1 MGVSGEP
8 SPTMHPILCLIVLIS
23 AAAGAPR
30 DKAKNTEIEHLI
42 NIQDPDG
49 SLILIQ
55 MDQDDKR
62 TVDEDLLDASFSPS
76 GTNLEENVEDIKVPL
91 PVDSLEH
98 DKMEDQD
105 NHYMDS
111 MDSRENHGEENMD
124 LLKSMEDTAK
134 DSIDLLENMEEHA
147 EESEELL
154 EYVNMEENAEESMD
168 LLEHGNMEENA
179 EESMDLLEQ
188 GNMEEN
194 AEESMDL
201 LEHGNMQKNAEESM
215 ELLEHGNMEENAEES
230 STNRPRDGL
239 SDIIDDIYE
248 DTNLSKKHKKSKIT
262 KNGNKSS
269 KKPGKKPGRKP
280 GKKNRPR
287 KKHGKKPGNKLDCT
301 CGIKNNQRIVNGQA
315 AAEFSWPW
323 MARLTI
329 KYSSGTYQCGGSL
342 IADQWVLTATHC
354 TEEVDGE
361 LPSIQVHLGDHD
373 KRSNKK
379 DTNDIVVPV
388 SKILNHMDY
397 GSASNGAPLNDIS
410 LLKLRKKVDM
420 RTFTPVCL
428 PREGSQYEGKK
439 TWVYGWGTTDE
450 GGSTSK
456 ILQET
461 QVEITGNEACS
472 EEGYGESITP
482 QQICAYTEGTDAC
495 QGDSGGPLS
504 YDNNCKHEQVGIVS
518 YGYGCARKNYS
529 GVYTR
534 VTQYLDWIQEQTEKH
549 GGARYC
555 QK

>member
-168 LLEHGNMEENA
+168 LLEHGNMQKNVEESMEMLEHGNMEENS

-194 AEESMDL
+194 AEESMD
-201 LEHGNMQKNAEESM
+201 
-215 ELLEHGNMEENAEES
+215 LLEHGNMEENAEES

-248 DTNLSKKHKKSKIT
+248 DTNLSKKH
-262 KNGNKSS
+262 
-269 KKPGKKPGRKP
+269 
-280 GKKNRPR
+280 
-287 KKHGKKPGNKLDCT
+287 
-301 CGIKNNQRIVNGQA
+301 
-315 AAEFSWPW
+315 
-323 MARLTI
+323 
-329 KYSSGTYQCGGSL
+329 
-342 IADQWVLTATHC
+342 
-354 TEEVDGE
+354 
-361 LPSIQVHLGDHD
+361 
-373 KRSNKK
+373 
-379 DTNDIVVPV
+379 
-388 SKILNHMDY
+388 
-397 GSASNGAPLNDIS
+397 
-410 LLKLRKKVDM
+410 
-420 RTFTPVCL
+420 
-428 PREGSQYEGKK
+428 
-439 TWVYGWGTTDE
+439 
-450 GGSTSK
+450 
-456 ILQET
+456 
-461 QVEITGNEACS
+461 
-472 EEGYGESITP
+472 
-482 QQICAYTEGTDAC
+482 
-495 QGDSGGPLS
+495 
-504 YDNNCKHEQVGIVS
+504 
-518 YGYGCARKNYS
+518 
-529 GVYTR
+529 
-534 VTQYLDWIQEQTEKH
+534 
-549 GGARYC
+549 
-555 QK
+555 

>member
-111 MDSRENHGEENMD
+111 MDSRENHGEENMV

-179 EESMDLLEQ
+179 EES
-188 GNMEEN
+188 
-194 AEESMDL
+194 
-201 LEHGNMQKNAEESM
+201 
-215 ELLEHGNMEENAEES
+215 
-230 STNRPRDGL
+230 STNRPRDAL

-287 KKHGKKPGNKLDCT
+287 KKHGKKSGNKLDCT

-323 MARLTI
+323 MARLTV
-329 KYSSGTYQCGGSL
+329 KYASGTYQCGGSL

-373 KRSNKK
+373 KGSNIE
-379 DTNDIVVPV
+379 DTNEIVVPV

-420 RTFTPVCL
+420 RTYTPVCL
-428 PREGSQYEGKK
+428 PKEGSQYEGKK

-456 ILQET
+456 ILQKT

-504 YDNNCKHEQVGIVS
+504 YDNNCKHEQVGVVS
-518 YGYGCARKNYS
+518 YGYGCARKNYP

-534 VTQYLDWIQEQTEKH
+534 VTQYMDWIQEQTEKH

>member
-168 LLEHGNMEENA
+168 LLEHGNMQKNA

-194 AEESMDL
+194 AEESMD
-201 LEHGNMQKNAEESM
+201 
-215 ELLEHGNMEENAEES
+215 LLEHGNMEENAEES

-248 DTNLSKKHKKSKIT
+248 DTNLTKKHKKSKIT

-280 GKKNRPR
+280 GK
-287 KKHGKKPGNKLDCT
+287 KLDCT

-373 KRSNKK
+373 KGSNIK
-379 DTNDIVVPV
+379 DTNEIVVPV

-420 RTFTPVCL
+420 RTYTPVCL
-428 PREGSQYEGKK
+428 PKKGSQYEGKK

-461 QVEITGNEACS
+461 QVEVTGNEACS

-495 QGDSGGPLS
+495 
-504 YDNNCKHEQVGIVS
+504 QVGIVS

-534 VTQYLDWIQEQTEKH
+534 VTQYLDWIQEQT
-549 GGARYC
+549 
-555 QK
+555 